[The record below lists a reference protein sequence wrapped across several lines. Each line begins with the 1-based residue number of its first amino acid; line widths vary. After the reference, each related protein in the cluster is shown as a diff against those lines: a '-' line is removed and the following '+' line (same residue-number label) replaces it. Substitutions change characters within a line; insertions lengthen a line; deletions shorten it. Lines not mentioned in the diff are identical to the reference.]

1 MELQPAG
8 GGQLLD
14 CNAVISNYLDVLH
27 QRLSSLLNVEHHI
40 DLRIVYHD
48 LGRDLGIFI
57 STIAIERLDII
68 RALMRQLLAHTSVR
82 PEPEMSLLDGD
93 PSHKILL

>member
-8 GGQLLD
+8 GGQLLHRD
-14 CNAVISNYLDVLH
+14 AVVSNHLDVLH
-27 QRLSSLLNVEHHI
+27 QRLSSLLNVDHNI

-48 LGRDLGIFI
+48 LGRYLGIFI
-57 STIAIERLDII
+57 STIAIEGLQIVRTLV
-68 RALMRQLLAHTSVR
+68 RKFLAHAAVG
-82 PEPEMSLLDGD
+82 PEPEMSLFYGD